1 MHIVLLCAT
10 RRGHLVLKKLT
21 ELAPD
26 CQLTVFTFPEEPWEP
41 RYVDDLRATTVAFG
55 GELHEARSVSAEKWR
70 AFWQD
75 TPIDLMLAVSWRYL
89 IPAEIYRLPRLGTF
103 VFHDSLLPAYRGFS
117 PTVWSIINGED
128 HTGVTLFEMADEV
141 DSGEVVMQT
150 RVEIGPDETI
160 AELLERVTATYL
172 TTLEQALPLLLEGRA
187 PRLTQDQ
194 SQASFTCKRI
204 PDDNRIDWTK
214 SATEVYNLIR
224 AVTAPYPGAFT
235 TFGGQKLTIWSAQRL
250 PTYRRYVGAIPGRVV
265 AILPG
270 EGTVVLTGDGAL
282 LLREVQV
289 EGEPTRCADEVL
301 TSIGHTVGR

>member
-21 ELAPD
+21 ELVPE
-26 CQLTVFTFPEEPWEP
+26 CQLTVFTFPEDPWEP
-41 RYVDDLRATTVAFG
+41 RYVEDIRATTLAFG
-55 GELHEARSVSAEKWR
+55 GELHEARNVNAEKWR

-89 IPAEIYRLPRLGTF
+89 IPAEIYTLARLGTF

-141 DSGEVVMQT
+141 DSGAVVTQT

-172 TTLEQALPLLLEGRA
+172 STLEQALPLLLQGQA

-194 SQASFTCKRI
+194 SQASFTCKRL
-204 PDDNRIDWTK
+204 PEDNRIDWTRP
-214 SATEVYNLIR
+214 AAEVYNLIR

-235 TFGGQKLTIWSAQRL
+235 IFNGQKLTVWSAQRL
-250 PTYRRYVGAIPGRVV
+250 PDYRRYVGAIPGRVV
-265 AILPG
+265 AIQPDG
-270 EGTVVLTGDGAL
+270 SVVLTSDGAL
-282 LLREVQV
+282 LLREVQI
-289 EGEPTRCADEVL
+289 EDEPTRCANEIL

>member
-10 RRGHLVLKKLT
+10 QRGHRVLNKLI

-26 CQLTVFTFPEEPWEP
+26 SQLTVFTFPEDPWEP
-41 RYVDDLRATTVAFG
+41 RYVDDIRAMTEAFG
-55 GELHEARSVSAEKWR
+55 GTLHEARSVSADRWR
-70 AFWQD
+70 AFWQA
-75 TPIDLMLAVSWRYL
+75 TPIDLMLVVSWRYL
-89 IPAEIYRLPRLGTF
+89 IPAEIYHLPRLGTF

-150 RVEIGPDETI
+150 RLAIGPDETI
-160 AELLERVTATYL
+160 ADLLERVTATYL

-187 PRLTQDQ
+187 PRLKQDQ
-194 SQASFTCKRI
+194 SQASFTCKRL
-204 PDDNRIDWTK
+204 PDDNRIDWTRPT
-214 SATEVYNLIR
+214 SEVYNLIR

-235 TFGGQKLTIWSAQRL
+235 TFNGQKLTIWSAQRL
-250 PTYRRYVGAIPGRVV
+250 PDTRRYVGLIPGRVA
-265 AILPG
+265 AIQSG
-270 EGTVVLTGDGAL
+270 EGAVVLTGDGAL
-282 LLREVQV
+282 LLREVQLD
-289 EGEPTRCADEVL
+289 GQSIRCADQVL